1 MKISLTFLFLILFF
15 AFAKHGFQLPEE
27 RMEPASISPR
37 SLAAEV
43 EVIHLP
49 EEKRV
54 NILMDGQLFTSYI
67 YPDDLEKPVLYPVM
81 APGNI
86 ELTRGFPLEPRAFER
101 TDHPH
106 HVGIWFNYGDVNGL
120 DFWNNSYRVPEDRKD
135 RYGTIRHREVVGT
148 ESGKTGELQV
158 QAEWQNAAGE
168 TLLEEATTL
177 HFFEE
182 NGDRIIDRV
191 VTLRAKDQP
200 VLFEDNKE
208 GMIAIRVARELEFPS
223 DKPLKLTDAQGKPQE
238 EAVLNNEGV
247 SGNYLSSEG
256 KEGGEVWGTRAQWM
270 KLYGE
275 INDTPVAIAIIDH
288 PQNPGYPTYWHAR
301 TYGLFA
307 ANTLGQKVFSEGK
320 EALNYR
326 LTPGEEVTFRYR
338 MVFSGGDELTAD
350 QINKMAEDFKQAL

>member
-1 MKISLTFLFLILFF
+1 MMS
-15 AFAKHGFQLPEE
+15 
-27 RMEPASISPR
+27 
-37 SLAAEV
+37 
-43 EVIHLP
+43 
-49 EEKRV
+49 
-54 NILMDGQLFTSYI
+54 GQLFTSYI
-67 YPDDLEKPVLYPVM
+67 YPDDLEKPVLYPVN
-81 APGNI
+81 APGDI
-86 ELTRGFPLEPRAFER
+86 ALTRGFPLEPRAYER

-135 RYGTIRHREVVGT
+135 RYGTIRHQKVTNT
-148 ESGKTGELQV
+148 ESGAVGELQV
-158 QAEWQNAAGE
+158 VAEWQNSEGKM
-168 TLLEEATTL
+168 LLEEATTL

-182 NGDRIIDRV
+182 NGDRVIDRV
-191 VTLRAKDQP
+191 VTLMAKDEP

-208 GMIAIRVARELEFPS
+208 GMIAIRVARALEFPS
-223 DKPLKLTDAQGKPQE
+223 DKPLNLTDAEGKPAE
-238 EAVLNNEGV
+238 EKILNNEGV

-256 KEGGEVWGTRAQWM
+256 LEGGDVWGTRAQWM

-307 ANTLGQKVFSEGK
+307 ANTLGQKIFSEGK
-320 EALNYR
+320 EELNYQ
-326 LTPGEEVTFRYR
+326 LAPGESVTFRYR

-350 QINKMAEDFKQAL
+350 QITQMAEDFKQVL